1 MMKSAALPG
10 APVVRHDL
18 GLARHEA
25 AHVLACLA
33 VGGSLVSARS
43 SADGLC
49 TLVGLD
55 AGTDPTAPGRISLA
69 GPCVEIVI
77 EMIEGEEDPGETM
90 VQMVE
95 SWRDDAAHGDGAYLD
110 DMVAANGYVAEVAAW
125 ALAFC
130 TVNSDLIDE
139 AALMIIHAGT
149 PVESA
154 TFAARFNGRIAD
166 VDPEA
171 LDAAECLF
179 VGSLWALDRI
189 DEAVAD
195 YLAAEGAK

>member
-1 MMKSAALPG
+1 MKSAALPV
-10 APVVRHDL
+10 APVIRHDL

-49 TLVGLD
+49 MLVGLD
-55 AGTDPTAPGRISLA
+55 AGADPTAPGRISLA
-69 GPCVEIVI
+69 SPCMEMVI
-77 EMIEGEEDPGETM
+77 ELIEGEGDPGETM
-90 VQMVE
+90 AQMLE
-95 SWRDDAAHGDGAYLD
+95 SWRDDVARGDGAYLD
-110 DMVAANGYVAEVAAW
+110 DMVTANGYVAEVAAW
-125 ALAFC
+125 SLAFC

-149 PVESA
+149 PVEFA
-154 TFAARFNGRIAD
+154 TFAAQFNGRIAD

-171 LDAAECLF
+171 LDATERLF
-179 VGSLWALDRI
+179 VGSLRALERI

>member
-1 MMKSAALPG
+1 MKSAALPV
-10 APVVRHDL
+10 ARVVRHDL

-55 AGTDPTAPGRISLA
+55 AGAHLTAPGRVSLA
-69 GPCVEIVI
+69 GPCLEIVI
-77 EMIEGEEDPGETM
+77 EMIEGEGDPGETM
-90 VQMVE
+90 VQMLE
-95 SWRDDAAHGDGAYLD
+95 SWLDDAAHGDGAYLD

-125 ALAFC
+125 SLAFC

-139 AALMIIHAGT
+139 AAAMIIHAGA
-149 PVESA
+149 PVEFA
-154 TFAARFNGRIAD
+154 TFAVRFNGRISD
-166 VDPEA
+166 VDPGA
-171 LDAAECLF
+171 LDAAERFF
-179 VGSLWALDRI
+179 VGSLWALERI
-189 DEAVAD
+189 DEAVAHN
-195 YLAAEGAK
+195 LSAEWTK

>member
-1 MMKSAALPG
+1 MKSAALPV
-10 APVVRHDL
+10 AAVIRHDL

-55 AGTDPTAPGRISLA
+55 AGADPTAPGRISMA
-69 GPCVEIVI
+69 GPCLEIVI
-77 EMIEGEEDPGETM
+77 ETIEGEGDAGETM
-90 VQMVE
+90 VQMLE

-110 DMVAANGYVAEVAAW
+110 DMVAANGFVAEVAAW

-139 AALMIIHAGT
+139 AALMIIHAGG
-149 PVESA
+149 PVEFA

-166 VDPEA
+166 VEPEA
-171 LDAAECLF
+171 LDAAECLL
-179 VGSLWALDRI
+179 VGSLWALERI
-189 DEAVAD
+189 DEAVAE
-195 YLAAEGAK
+195 YLSDQAVR